1 MKKAVLTLL
10 ASASIALVSNAQN
23 YRIEDALSEIKNG
36 NYGVAK
42 EAIDEAAANSSTS
55 NSPKMWKVK
64 GDVYYYIAVDTNY
77 SHIDPNA
84 SYVSLESYIKCV
96 QVEKPEKRKKYTPEA
111 LNAMVYSA
119 GAVYNKAFFFYEK
132 EDYAKSLQY
141 FEILLTAYETDT
153 TDNTQK
159 KLVPK
164 NDVVQNCAN
173 IAIKANDNA
182 KAQKYLQ
189 DMINDPKYLS
199 ANAYVQLSYMY
210 LEGGDTTKALDI
222 IDKGRK
228 KIPDDKTLFNQELSI
243 YTQLGKIKILLQK
256 LTEVL
261 KNEPNNTLY
270 LFYRGAIVNDNAI
283 KLMETAPQYSDSA
296 SEVRKKAKNAAKPA
310 DKKKYTAQMDAYI
323 AKRDS
328 IYKVAEGMFKDAEKD
343 YNEALLIDP
352 YYYDALFN
360 MGVMFF
366 NMNKELVDKYN
377 YIDVYSKTA
386 EAEEKEVKNQMQE
399 LYKKALE
406 YLEKALEI
414 KSDDD
419 GLLLALQQTYSQL
432 GNNEKSE
439 EMRKLR
445 TGE

>member
-10 ASASIALVSNAQN
+10 ASACVALASNAQN

-36 NYGVAK
+36 NYSVAK

-77 SHIDPNA
+77 SHIDANA

-96 QVEKPEKRKKYTPEA
+96 EVEKPEKKKKYTPEA

-132 EDYAKSLQY
+132 SEFAKSLQY
-141 FEILLTAYETDT
+141 FEILLTAYDTDT
-153 TDNTQK
+153 TNNTQK

-164 NDVVQNCAN
+164 NDIVQNCAN

-243 YTQLGKIKILLQK
+243 YTQLGKIKILLTK

-296 SEVRKKAKNAAKPA
+296 SEARKNAKKATKPA
-310 DKKKYTAQMDAYI
+310 DKKKYTAQMDAFI
-323 AKRDS
+323 AQRDS
-328 IYKVAEGMFKDAEKD
+328 IYNVTKGMFADAEKD

-377 YIDVYSKTA
+377 FIDVYSKTA
-386 EAEEKEVKNQMQE
+386 DAEEKEVKDQMQA

-406 YLEKALEI
+406 YLEKAYEI
-414 KSDDD
+414 KTDDD
-419 GLLLALQQTYSQL
+419 GLRLALQQTYSQL

-439 EMRKLR
+439 EMRKQR